1 MVIVV
6 QHADEHLLKHA
17 GPFPFLKAP
26 VARRAGAEL
35 ARDRAPL
42 TAGAEPIDD
51 AAEHGTIVIARPSAV
66 RFRWL
71 GWQQQLQHLPERL
84 GNRTESLVH
93 AALPPHTR
101 DQRLNSSPGFET
113 GS

>member
-1 MVIVV
+1 MIIVAE
-6 QHADEHLLKHA
+6 HADEHLLKHA
-17 GPFPFLKAP
+17 LALPFLKAP

-35 ARDRAPL
+35 ARDRTPL
-42 TAGAEPIDD
+42 TPGAEAIDD
-51 AAEHGTIVIARPSAV
+51 AAEHGTIVVARASAV
-66 RFRWL
+66 WFRGL
-71 GWQQQLQHLPERL
+71 GRQQQLQHLPERL

-101 DQRLNSSPGFET
+101 DQRLTSSTGFET